1 MSSGN
6 RPTSLRPA
14 SRRLVRTH
22 NLTRLQLA
30 SHRPAGRRSNGPV
43 LAPAA
48 GWLVQTPFGAEG
60 LAGRLRSPGSIP
72 RGGPIPALRT
82 IGQAYTGRDNRLTP
96 LRLVLAAA
104 VLVEHAIIVTHG
116 PELPPPL
123 MINDW
128 SLSYAAVNAFFIL
141 SGFLIADSLEHRA
154 NVFTY
159 AASRALRILPALVLL
174 SLTAILIIGP
184 IVTSLEAAEYWTRPQ
199 TWLYP
204 VQVLGFLDTSQGPA
218 GIYAGLPRAGE
229 FSATLWTL
237 RYEVIA
243 YVAAAAVFFSPIPWG
258 RWSHL
263 ALFALTSV
271 AFLGLALLWVEAPP
285 LIMSA
290 ARLST
295 AFTLGMMVHGWR
307 DRLPLAPLIAAV
319 ALPLWLLSGD
329 APWAEHVM
337 NVMIASAL
345 FWIAF
350 ARLGGLPTASRI
362 PDWSYGIYIWHYPI
376 MQTVLFFHPSASPLL
391 IGGIAVPVTAL
402 IAAMSWYWV
411 EKPNLGHKAAFGSWL
426 QSVWRRHTT
435 SV

>member
-1 MSSGN
+1 
-6 RPTSLRPA
+6 
-14 SRRLVRTH
+14 VF
-22 NLTRLQLA
+22 
-30 SHRPAGRRSNGPV
+30 
-43 LAPAA
+43 APAA
-48 GWLVQTPFGAEG
+48 GWILQTQFGAEG
-60 LAGRLRSPGSIP
+60 LTDRQRNPGNIS
-72 RGGPIPALRT
+72 RGEPIPALKT
-82 IGQAYTGRDNRLTP
+82 IGQAYSGRDNRLTP

-123 MINDW
+123 MINGW
-128 SLSYAAVNAFFIL
+128 SLSYTAVNAFFIL

-159 AASRALRILPALVLL
+159 VASRALRILPALVLL
-174 SLTAILIIGP
+174 SLAAVLIIGP
-184 IVTSLEAAEYWTRPQ
+184 VVTSLDAAEYWTRPQ

-218 GIYAGLPRAGE
+218 GIYADLPRAGE

-263 ALFALTSV
+263 VLFGLTSV

-295 AFTLGMMVHGWR
+295 AFTLGMVVHGWR

-391 IGGIAVPVTAL
+391 VGAIAVPVTAL
-402 IAAMSWYWV
+402 IAAMSWFWV
-411 EKPNLGHKAAFGSWL
+411 EKPSLTHKAAFGSWL
-426 QSVWRRHTT
+426 QSVWRGRRT
-435 SV
+435 SATDNWGRKDDQS